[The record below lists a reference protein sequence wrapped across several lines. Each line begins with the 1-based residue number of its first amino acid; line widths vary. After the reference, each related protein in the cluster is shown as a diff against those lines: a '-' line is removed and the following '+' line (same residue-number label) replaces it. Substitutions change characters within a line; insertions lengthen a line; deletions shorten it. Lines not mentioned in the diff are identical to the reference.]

1 MRSLYKTAFNPF
13 SVRYDT
19 LMKRWD
25 QHEQLVQL
33 EMQLLMGVDQME
45 CVEKINLILNKFS
58 EVGLFE
64 DEQQRKW
71 RRSGMLF
78 LKGASHLSLGETLTS
93 YIRVHL

>member
-25 QHEQLVQL
+25 QHEQLVEL
-33 EMQLLMGVDQME
+33 EMKLLVGVDQME
-45 CVEKINLILNKFS
+45 CHEKINLILNKFS

-71 RRSGMLF
+71 RRSG
-78 LKGASHLSLGETLTS
+78 KLSPRGS
-93 YIRVHL
+93 NSSP